1 MSNFLR
7 TVFILLLLCVLITP
21 VSAQQYPYREENPP
35 DSMSTY
41 VLLTDIDNGQ
51 VLISENGEE
60 RMYPASL
67 TKVLSALVSADA
79 LQDPDETVLITP
91 EMWAGLLEA
100 DASVAGFQPG
110 ETPTVTDLLYGL
122 LLPSGADAANALAFR
137 VSGSVPAFVE
147 AMNAKAAEIGMTGSH
162 FTNPTGLHDPDH
174 YSTPADLALLMNR
187 ALQNELLRNILN
199 TRSYTATTGLAMT
212 STSWP
217 LINNGEGTVEIPG
230 FLGGKTGFTNPAG
243 RCLLSH
249 AEFNGMHLVLV
260 TGGATGT
267 GHIEDAGVIYRW
279 AEESYTR
286 TTAASASSLL
296 AEREIL
302 DAEKKTIL
310 SVSVPED
317 VVMDL
322 PKTAVI
328 EVSCDIPEELT
339 APIQE
344 GDVIGFMQITAD
356 GQLIYESDLYS
367 GITAR
372 YSSFAHARRMVR
384 MFRTNHPVLFWTIIG
399 TVIVIILFCIRIA
412 QVQHRRKLRRKRR
425 RRKQQRA
432 AMQKRSAR

>member
-41 VLLTDIDNGQ
+41 VLLADIDNGQ

-230 FLGGKTGFTNPAG
+230 FLGGKPASQI
-243 RCLLSH
+243 RPADVFSP
-249 AEFNGMHLVLV
+249 
-260 TGGATGT
+260 
-267 GHIEDAGVIYRW
+267 
-279 AEESYTR
+279 TR
-286 TTAASASSLL
+286 NSTA
-296 AEREIL
+296 
-302 DAEKKTIL
+302 
-310 SVSVPED
+310 
-317 VVMDL
+317 
-322 PKTAVI
+322 
-328 EVSCDIPEELT
+328 
-339 APIQE
+339 
-344 GDVIGFMQITAD
+344 
-356 GQLIYESDLYS
+356 
-367 GITAR
+367 
-372 YSSFAHARRMVR
+372 
-384 MFRTNHPVLFWTIIG
+384 
-399 TVIVIILFCIRIA
+399 CIWCW
-412 QVQHRRKLRRKRR
+412 
-425 RRKQQRA
+425 
-432 AMQKRSAR
+432 